1 MIWLSSF
8 VGQVENLRLQR
19 RNTKLLAGSGYAITC
34 VDLPSFN
41 LTPSFLDKI
50 NEPSRRE
57 KEKGKKKPVSATS
70 ALCGSVVFYWPVWVS
85 PAGQCVQLRGGKRE
99 LF

>member
-19 RNTKLLAGSGYAITC
+19 LGQAVLLLVLISSLLISH
-34 VDLPSFN
+34 LPF
-41 LTPSFLDKI
+41 FDKI

-57 KEKGKKKPVSATS
+57 KEKEKNQCLLPVP
-70 ALCGSVVFYWPVWVS
+70 SVV
-85 PAGQCVQLRGGKRE
+85 L
-99 LF
+99 